1 MSRCV
6 SPALSPLP
14 LIFSYK
20 SEKVLVRS
28 RFGALKDGMFG
39 PKVDAKLK
47 QAQQKADEEFIQDKA
62 VLTGVRP

>member
-1 MSRCV
+1 MW
-6 SPALSPLP
+6 
-14 LIFSYK
+14 
-20 SEKVLVRS
+20 S

-62 VLTGVRP
+62 VLTGVRS